1 MYPLM
6 SKQEVLSYL
15 PTIVQYGVS
24 ERARK
29 PDGFLSVYVSG
40 KDINKLMYPGKNHS
54 YAVEREQFIK
64 RHLAQYNKQKT
75 IRRKLSLI
83 AWGFNPN

>member
-15 PTIVQYGVS
+15 RSIIQYGVS

-29 PDGFLSVYVSG
+29 PDGFLSVYLSG
-40 KDINKLMYPGKNHS
+40 KDIASLIYPGTSNT
-54 YAVEREQFIK
+54 YIVERDQFIK

-75 IRRKLSLI
+75 IRRKLALI

>member
-1 MYPLM
+1 M

-15 PTIVQYGVS
+15 PTIIQYGVS

-29 PDGFLSVYVSG
+29 PDGFLSVYLSG
-40 KDINKLMYPGKNHS
+40 KDIDKLMYPGKKHS
-54 YAVEREQFIK
+54 YVVEREQFIK

-83 AWGFNPN
+83 AWAYNP